1 MLLTYPTKGTSLKAL
16 SLQLNENVFRCL
28 PHTTGQN
35 QNCLRDNRQ
44 TQTNILSTFVF
55 AHLYIEDWSF
65 NFCAEIMEFN
75 HILISHDIYA
85 KHYTN
90 SRISYKTQFLLDND
104 KLQIYCTKNNCCM
117 CL

>member
-1 MLLTYPTKGTSLKAL
+1 MIDRPIKRNINVSHLPDQDVYLEAL

-44 TQTNILSTFVF
+44 TQTNIHMIVVF

-65 NFCAEIMEFN
+65 N
-75 HILISHDIYA
+75 LIYDEDID
-85 KHYTN
+85 N
-90 SRISYKTQFLLDND
+90 NFYKNRDNA
-104 KLQIYCTKNNCCM
+104 L
-117 CL
+117 